1 MASQVVASI
10 MSVPT
15 VCITPAMRASEALGL
30 AHEHRIH
37 HLPVVEEGIAVG
49 VVCTCDLESVAP
61 DDSVSTCM
69 RHPPI
74 TTRPD
79 STWQEA
85 LDLMNTRRVGSLLV
99 VSGGHLLG
107 VVTRKDEERA
117 GVEMRD
123 DPRGYC
129 SCCGEL
135 EHLRPHATGALCV
148 ECMDR
153 ARSNAVFD
161 TGGGD

>member
-1 MASQVVASI
+1 MTSQVVASI

-15 VCITPAMRASEALGL
+15 VCITPGMRASEALGL
-30 AHEHRIH
+30 AEEHSVH
-37 HLPVVEEGIAVG
+37 HLPVVEEGMAVG
-49 VVCTCDLESVAP
+49 VVCTCDLESVGP
-61 DDSVSTCM
+61 DDSVSACM

-79 STWQEA
+79 SSWQEA

-99 VSGGHLLG
+99 VSGGHLVG
-107 VVTRKDEERA
+107 IVTRKDQERA
-117 GVEMRD
+117 GVAMRD

-135 EHLRPHATGALCV
+135 EHLRPHATGALCT

-153 ARSNAVFD
+153 AKSTAVFD
-161 TGGGD
+161 TGCGD